1 MWTYCLMEVVTV
13 GSAKTLYWLDE
24 DEALLQDV
32 KTRLGLRGDSDTV
45 KAALRALRIDLIANA
60 DATPAQR
67 IERIERELA
76 EIKKVL
82 K

>member
-1 MWTYCLMEVVTV
+1 MV
-13 GSAKTLYWLDE
+13 SKAKTLYWSDE
-24 DEALLQDV
+24 DETLLRDV
-32 KTRLGLRGDSDTV
+32 KSRLGLRGDSDTV

-67 IERIERELA
+67 IERIKHEIAELEKA
-76 EIKKVL
+76 L